1 MTNLLLRLF
10 VPNAAERSPAVHAAV
25 GKLAGRVGIACNLL
39 LACLKIAVGLL
50 SGSVALAG
58 DGINNLTDCA
68 SSAVTL
74 LGFRMAQRPA
84 DGEHPFGHGR
94 YEYISGVVIAALVLL
109 AGVELGKSSFKKILA
124 PQAVPFSALSI
135 AILLFSIVLKLWM
148 AVFDRRL
155 SRMIRSA
162 TLEAAAQDSRN
173 DIIATAAVL
182 LSTLADGLLGIR
194 LDGFVGLGVAAFILW
209 SGIRLARDTV
219 SPLIGMQ
226 ADERTVKA
234 LTDLILAHHRILGIH
249 DLLIH
254 DYGPGHVFAT
264 VHAEMDASEP
274 PLDAHDQLD
283 HVEQEAMK
291 QLGIHLVIHYDPIP
305 EDGEWDGYR
314 RLAKEC
320 AESIVPSATIHDLRI
335 SDYQGTQRL
344 AFDLAVPYSLP
355 ESDAELTERLTAA
368 LHARGCHLPLTL
380 RIDRRD
386 TCIPQE
392 Q

>member
-1 MTNLLLRLF
+1 MTKLLLRLF
-10 VPNAAERSPAVHAAV
+10 VPHAADANTHAAV
-25 GKLAGRVGIACNLL
+25 GKLAGIVGIVCNLL
-39 LACLKIAVGLL
+39 LACLKITAGLL

-68 SSAVTL
+68 SSVVTL

-109 AGVELGKSSFKKILA
+109 AGAELAKSSIQKILV
-124 PQAVPFSALSI
+124 PQAVPLSLLSI
-135 AILLFSIVLKLWM
+135 AILLFSMGLKLWM

-155 SRMIRSA
+155 GGMIRST

-209 SGIRLARDTV
+209 SGVRLARDTV
-219 SPLIGMQ
+219 SPLIGRQ
-226 ADERTVKA
+226 ADQRTVQA
-234 LTDLILAHHRILGIH
+234 LTELILAHHRVLGIH

-264 VHAEMDASEP
+264 VHTEMDASEP

-283 HVEQEAMK
+283 HIEQEALR
-291 QLGIHLVIHYDPIP
+291 QLGIHLVIHYDPIA
-305 EDGEWDGYR
+305 ENGDWDGYR

-320 AESIVPSATIHDLRI
+320 AEVVSPSATIHDLRI
-335 SDYQGTQRL
+335 SDYQGAQRL

-355 ESDAELTERLTAA
+355 ESDAELTEQLTAA
-368 LHARGCHLPLTL
+368 LHARGCQLPLTL
-380 RIDRRD
+380 HIDRRD
-386 TCIPQE
+386 DCPTQE

>member
-135 AILLFSIVLKLWM
+135 AILLFSIVL
-148 AVFDRRL
+148 
-155 SRMIRSA
+155 
-162 TLEAAAQDSRN
+162 
-173 DIIATAAVL
+173 
-182 LSTLADGLLGIR
+182 
-194 LDGFVGLGVAAFILW
+194 
-209 SGIRLARDTV
+209 
-219 SPLIGMQ
+219 
-226 ADERTVKA
+226 
-234 LTDLILAHHRILGIH
+234 
-249 DLLIH
+249 
-254 DYGPGHVFAT
+254 
-264 VHAEMDASEP
+264 
-274 PLDAHDQLD
+274 
-283 HVEQEAMK
+283 
-291 QLGIHLVIHYDPIP
+291 
-305 EDGEWDGYR
+305 
-314 RLAKEC
+314 
-320 AESIVPSATIHDLRI
+320 
-335 SDYQGTQRL
+335 
-344 AFDLAVPYSLP
+344 
-355 ESDAELTERLTAA
+355 
-368 LHARGCHLPLTL
+368 
-380 RIDRRD
+380 
-386 TCIPQE
+386 
-392 Q
+392 

>member
-1 MTNLLLRLF
+1 MTKLLLRLF
-10 VPNAAERSPAVHAAV
+10 VPHAADANTHAAV
-25 GKLAGRVGIACNLL
+25 GKLAGIVGIVCNLL
-39 LACLKIAVGLL
+39 LACLKITAGLL

-68 SSAVTL
+68 SSVVTL

-109 AGVELGKSSFKKILA
+109 AGAELAKSSIQKILVS
-124 PQAVPFSALSI
+124 QAVPLSLLSI
-135 AILLFSIVLKLWM
+135 AILLFSMGLKLWM

-155 SRMIRSA
+155 GGMIHST

-209 SGIRLARDTV
+209 SGVRLARDTV
-219 SPLIGMQ
+219 SPLIGRQ
-226 ADERTVKA
+226 ADQRTVQA
-234 LTDLILAHHRILGIH
+234 LTELILAHRRVLGIH

-283 HVEQEAMK
+283 HIEQEALR
-291 QLGIHLVIHYDPIP
+291 QLGIHLVIHYDPIA
-305 EDGEWDGYR
+305 ENGDWDGYR

-320 AESIVPSATIHDLRI
+320 AEVVSPSATIHDLRI
-335 SDYQGTQRL
+335 SDYQGAQRL

-355 ESDAELTERLTAA
+355 ESDAELTEQLTAA
-368 LHARGCHLPLTL
+368 LHARGCQLPLTL
-380 RIDRRD
+380 HIDRRD
-386 TCIPQE
+386 DCPTQE

>member
-1 MTNLLLRLF
+1 MTKLLLRLF
-10 VPNAAERSPAVHAAV
+10 VPHAADANTHAAV
-25 GKLAGRVGIACNLL
+25 GKLAGIVGIVCNLL
-39 LACLKIAVGLL
+39 LACLKITAGLL

-68 SSAVTL
+68 SSVVTL

-109 AGVELGKSSFKKILA
+109 AGAELAKSSIHKILV
-124 PQAVPFSALSI
+124 PQAVPLSLLSI
-135 AILLFSIVLKLWM
+135 AILLFSMGLKLWM

-155 SRMIRSA
+155 GGMIHST

-209 SGIRLARDTV
+209 SGVRLARDTV
-219 SPLIGMQ
+219 SPLIGRQ
-226 ADERTVKA
+226 ADQRTVQA
-234 LTDLILAHHRILGIH
+234 LTELILSHHRVLGIH

-283 HVEQEAMK
+283 HIEQEALR
-291 QLGIHLVIHYDPIP
+291 QLGIHLVIHYDPIA
-305 EDGEWDGYR
+305 ENGDWDGYR

-320 AESIVPSATIHDLRI
+320 AEVVSPSATIHDLRI
-335 SDYQGTQRL
+335 SDYQGAQRL

-355 ESDAELTERLTAA
+355 ESDAELTEQLTAA
-368 LHARGCHLPLTL
+368 LHARGCQLPLTL
-380 RIDRRD
+380 HIDRRD
-386 TCIPQE
+386 DCPTQE

>member
-1 MTNLLLRLF
+1 MTKLLLRLF
-10 VPNAAERSPAVHAAV
+10 VPHAADANTHAAV
-25 GKLAGRVGIACNLL
+25 GKLAGIVGIVCNLL
-39 LACLKIAVGLL
+39 LACLKITAGLL

-68 SSAVTL
+68 SSVVTL

-109 AGVELGKSSFKKILA
+109 AGAELAKSSIQKILV
-124 PQAVPFSALSI
+124 PQAVPLSLLSI
-135 AILLFSIVLKLWM
+135 AILLFSMGLKLWM

-155 SRMIRSA
+155 GGMIRST

-209 SGIRLARDTV
+209 SGVRLARDTV
-219 SPLIGMQ
+219 SPLIGRQ
-226 ADERTVKA
+226 ADQRTVQA
-234 LTDLILAHHRILGIH
+234 LTELILAHHRVLGIH

-283 HVEQEAMK
+283 HIEQEALR
-291 QLGIHLVIHYDPIP
+291 QLGIHLVIHYDPIA
-305 EDGEWDGYR
+305 ENGDWDGYR

-320 AESIVPSATIHDLRI
+320 AEVVSPSATIHDLRI
-335 SDYQGTQRL
+335 SDYQGAQRL

-355 ESDAELTERLTAA
+355 ESDAELTEQLTAA
-368 LHARGCHLPLTL
+368 LHARGCQLPLTL
-380 RIDRRD
+380 HIDRRD
-386 TCIPQE
+386 DCPTQE